1 MTMHYQQ
8 IHYSVDEHIATIT
21 LNRPEVLN
29 AYTPDMGDE
38 IVAAFRTAEKDDSV
52 RAVILTGAG
61 ERGFCAG
68 ADRVYLQNPLPAGT
82 RLIGEEALIRSY
94 PLELANFP
102 KPTIAAL
109 NGHAIGIGM
118 TMILPLDMRVAA
130 DHAKLSLN
138 FTKLGIMP
146 GLGSTHLLPKI
157 VGIAKAQELLM
168 TARTVTAREAADMGL
183 VNYVVPADKLM
194 TKARELALLCAECS
208 AVTQKYAKRALHYGA
223 SVSLEEAFAHEQRA
237 VELLRAEQNHRDI

>member
-102 KPTIAAL
+102 KGHDDQCDCVAMYYKWADDNEVSQYNARPAIPAAVL
-109 NGHAIGIGM
+109 AAASPAGGINRSGVGPFGH
-118 TMILPLDMRVAA
+118 
-130 DHAKLSLN
+130 S
-138 FTKLGIMP
+138 
-146 GLGSTHLLPKI
+146 
-157 VGIAKAQELLM
+157 
-168 TARTVTAREAADMGL
+168 
-183 VNYVVPADKLM
+183 
-194 TKARELALLCAECS
+194 
-208 AVTQKYAKRALHYGA
+208 KRW
-223 SVSLEEAFAHEQRA
+223 
-237 VELLRAEQNHRDI
+237 